1 MAKVGSLIKAGTEVA
16 GTAAA
21 GPLGALVG
29 GALAGAPAL
38 AGAMSAGGRAHRR
51 QLNKDLAALQAGKLG
66 FSDAEKRQMA
76 GEAARALQSQTR
88 AAEADVRR
96 QAAAAGGFGRSGAY
110 QKALG
115 DIYTG
120 AQSQLG
126 TQMGETERLSTQQ
139 ALQEKARILQA
150 AKEQR
155 DKVAADWGRVVA
167 GASGTAA
174 KLMEKAKTEKAGRIL
189 ETAEARSQALGG
201 GKSPYS
207 VYSE

>member
-189 ETAEARSQALGG
+189 ETAEARSQARGG
-201 GKSPYS
+201 SRAPYS
-207 VYSE
+207 VY